1 MRRSWQAPFNFHQPT
16 TGLDPAAAERTRPMA
31 DFPQD
36 IGEGALF
43 KNRDK
48 TKPSQPD
55 YFGKAE
61 VNGVKLR
68 VSAWLKE
75 SKKNPG
81 QKFMSLSFRLDETQQ
96 QPGQQ
101 QRPAG
106 GQSFSDDQ
114 IPF

>member
-1 MRRSWQAPFNFHQPT
+1 MSN
-16 TGLDPAAAERTRPMA
+16 

-36 IGEGALF
+36 VGEGALF

-61 VNGVKLR
+61 VKGVRLR

-81 QKFMSLSFRLDETQQ
+81 QKYMSLSFRLEDT

-101 QRPAG
+101 QRDRPQPAD
-106 GQSFSDDQ
+106 SDL
-114 IPF
+114 PF